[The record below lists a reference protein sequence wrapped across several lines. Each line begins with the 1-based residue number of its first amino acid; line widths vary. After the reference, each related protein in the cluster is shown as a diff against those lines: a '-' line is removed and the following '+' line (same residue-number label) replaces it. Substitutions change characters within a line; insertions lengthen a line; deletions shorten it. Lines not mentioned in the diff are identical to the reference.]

1 MAGPYRPKPSGFKK
15 PVKPDPRFAQKRD
28 ENEALINAQIT
39 APQVRLVGD
48 NIPEPGIYPRA
59 KAMALADELELDL
72 VLISDKADPP
82 VCKILDYQK
91 FLYQQRK
98 KAKEMKSNSAK
109 VVMKEIRFGPNT
121 DEHDFQFKLKHARE
135 FLQEGAS
142 VCLMGRSE
150 ERGREAAARLA
161 QEAGAERIC
170 FLQGDVKSVE
180 DCGRVVKGTVAHF
193 GRLDVL
199 VNSAGIYREGALED
213 LGEEE
218 LDDILACN
226 VKGVF
231 HMTKAALPALKAARG
246 AVVNVSSD
254 AGVHGN
260 YFCTAYCASKGAV
273 VLFTRALALE
283 VAAFGVRVN
292 AIAPG
297 DIMTPLTEA
306 QLGTGER
313 REANLREMAA
323 VYPLGRIGT
332 AQEAA
337 SLIVFLASARA
348 SFVTGAIYGIDGGL
362 TA

>member
-1 MAGPYRPKPSGFKK
+1 M
-15 PVKPDPRFAQKRD
+15 
-28 ENEALINAQIT
+28 
-39 APQVRLVGD
+39 
-48 NIPEPGIYPRA
+48 
-59 KAMALADELELDL
+59 DL
-72 VLISDKADPP
+72 GLS
-82 VCKILDYQK
+82 
-91 FLYQQRK
+91 
-98 KAKEMKSNSAK
+98 SK
-109 VVMKEIRFGPNT
+109 VVLLTGGTSGIGLEA
-121 DEHDFQFKLKHARE
+121 ARE

-180 DCGRVVKGTVAHF
+180 DCGRVVKGTVARF

-260 YFCTAYCASKGAV
+260 YFCTAYGGGQGAGGG
-273 VLFTRALALE
+273 
-283 VAAFGVRVN
+283 AAR
-292 AIAPG
+292 
-297 DIMTPLTEA
+297 
-306 QLGTGER
+306 
-313 REANLREMAA
+313 
-323 VYPLGRIGT
+323 
-332 AQEAA
+332 
-337 SLIVFLASARA
+337 
-348 SFVTGAIYGIDGGL
+348 YGGK
-362 TA
+362 A

>member
-1 MAGPYRPKPSGFKK
+1 M
-15 PVKPDPRFAQKRD
+15 
-28 ENEALINAQIT
+28 
-39 APQVRLVGD
+39 
-48 NIPEPGIYPRA
+48 
-59 KAMALADELELDL
+59 DL
-72 VLISDKADPP
+72 GLS
-82 VCKILDYQK
+82 
-91 FLYQQRK
+91 
-98 KAKEMKSNSAK
+98 SK
-109 VVMKEIRFGPNT
+109 VVLLTGGTSGIGLEA
-121 DEHDFQFKLKHARE
+121 ARE

-180 DCGRVVKGTVAHF
+180 DCGRVVKGTVARF

-246 AVVNVSSD
+246 AVVNVS
-254 AGVHGN
+254 
-260 YFCTAYCASKGAV
+260 
-273 VLFTRALALE
+273 
-283 VAAFGVRVN
+283 
-292 AIAPG
+292 G

-332 AQEAA
+332 TQEAA

>member
-1 MAGPYRPKPSGFKK
+1 M
-15 PVKPDPRFAQKRD
+15 
-28 ENEALINAQIT
+28 
-39 APQVRLVGD
+39 
-48 NIPEPGIYPRA
+48 
-59 KAMALADELELDL
+59 DL
-72 VLISDKADPP
+72 GLS
-82 VCKILDYQK
+82 
-91 FLYQQRK
+91 
-98 KAKEMKSNSAK
+98 SK
-109 VVMKEIRFGPNT
+109 VVLLTGGTSGIGLEA
-121 DEHDFQFKLKHARE
+121 ARE

-161 QEAGAERIC
+161 QETGAERIC
-170 FLQGDVKSVE
+170 FLQGDVKSIE
-180 DCGRVVKGTVAHF
+180 DCGRVVKGMVARF

-297 DIMTPLTEA
+297 FLSTQQNKTLLWNEDGSPTPR
-306 QLGTGER
+306 TGKI
-313 REANLREMAA
+313 LAA
-323 VYPLGRIGT
+323 TPMGRFGRPEELIG
-332 AQEAA
+332 AV
-337 SLIVFLASARA
+337 LFLLDDKAA
-348 SFVTGAIYGIDGGL
+348 SFVTGVVLPIDGGFS
-362 TA
+362 AYSGV

>member
-1 MAGPYRPKPSGFKK
+1 M
-15 PVKPDPRFAQKRD
+15 
-28 ENEALINAQIT
+28 
-39 APQVRLVGD
+39 
-48 NIPEPGIYPRA
+48 
-59 KAMALADELELDL
+59 DL
-72 VLISDKADPP
+72 GLS
-82 VCKILDYQK
+82 
-91 FLYQQRK
+91 
-98 KAKEMKSNSAK
+98 SK
-109 VVMKEIRFGPNT
+109 VVLLTGGTSGIGLEA
-121 DEHDFQFKLKHARE
+121 ARE

-170 FLQGDVKSVE
+170 FLQGEVKSVE
-180 DCGRVVKGTVAHF
+180 DCGRVVKGTVARF

>member
-1 MAGPYRPKPSGFKK
+1 M
-15 PVKPDPRFAQKRD
+15 
-28 ENEALINAQIT
+28 
-39 APQVRLVGD
+39 
-48 NIPEPGIYPRA
+48 
-59 KAMALADELELDL
+59 DL
-72 VLISDKADPP
+72 GLS
-82 VCKILDYQK
+82 
-91 FLYQQRK
+91 
-98 KAKEMKSNSAK
+98 SK
-109 VVMKEIRFGPNT
+109 VVLLTGGTSGIGLEA
-121 DEHDFQFKLKHARE
+121 ARE

-142 VCLMGRSE
+142 VCLMGRAE

-180 DCGRVVKGTVAHF
+180 DCGRVVKGTVARF